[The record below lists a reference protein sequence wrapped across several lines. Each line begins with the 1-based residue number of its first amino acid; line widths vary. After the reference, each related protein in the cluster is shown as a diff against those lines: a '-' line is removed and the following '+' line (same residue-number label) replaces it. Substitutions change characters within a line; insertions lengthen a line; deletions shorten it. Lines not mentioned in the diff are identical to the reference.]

1 MRLKNWKC
9 LLAAVLTLALLLNPV
24 AAAAGAAASGDAA
37 DANLFRQS
45 ASLLKSM
52 FSSGSYAAGPAE
64 QDQKSPFQPLL
75 DRVGEYSRKIL
86 EDEELKVSLRE
97 VLDEIL
103 ADERI
108 AGYDVDAL
116 VVRTLRDE
124 RLINILGSVI
134 ARHLRDEEFLS
145 FVEQLAGEVKVL
157 LKDPAI
163 VSYLHDTITGLLE
176 DERINELVFEIINL
190 LLYYAEQFKGKLGDG
205 RLDAALQQ
213 LADDLTTLFKAPVL
227 KYAEEIMEDERVV
240 EALDKI
246 LSTLQGLDER
256 FVERLKADEDFSRA
270 LDELLELFL
279 GPLSGISDRLV
290 EDVLNRDALQYL
302 VEILV
307 AELTNFGG
315 YSEETEEY
323 TGAYPELFSVLELL
337 QDDLDAVLAGI
348 GAELSSTIDHYSEH
362 GPFDEPGEGG
372 GGGGCMEADIDASQV
387 EDQVSDF
394 LNYWA
399 EVAGWVVQKKIERGD
414 LQPLMEKYFGEESPY
429 LGAIMEALSQSAGT
443 AQEQLMAV
451 VNEVL
456 SDYTAG
462 LEDELMA
469 LLDLLLYGDPADEDD
484 HGLAGEIVQVVN
496 AVASDKLAEMQ
507 AGELLDLVE
516 GRAEEVLEAL
526 MKLIDALPLDLPDLG
541 SGGSA
546 GGGDLLSLLND
557 IVLELPFETLA
568 DLIKKSDIKELTR
581 GLFKIVDNLPLD
593 AIASYLKDNSDELG
607 YNIAHSLLNGIAD
620 GIEFPEPEDPRVTA
634 IMQLLKS
641 EERLRRFYLD
651 LGGKDPEKI
660 TAESSEGEII
670 LQVLLE
676 VAGDRERIERFRIE
690 IDERSKPVAGNLL
703 EYGKKLGDWFLGGLR
718 SFAGPY
724 IKRALASFLIFTPRG
739 YEDQFKA
746 DPATWLDYER
756 ISEHAAAGGLLAG
769 EMLTRSLAARFVD
782 DSMFRFLVEHKAVED
797 FATPERLGVIHHF
810 FAEIIDAEQLK
821 ALKAAD
827 GAAQYYNLLYENLH
841 RLRSEKPQSLIKPD
855 SLTRDLNSLLA
866 GLLPGSPGEVFRF
879 SIESLSLTVEEI
891 VEKIAAPFDALASE
905 VREKTGGLVKPLG
918 NIPADLLDDAVTRK
932 VKDDILAAAPGLAME
947 LAARIL
953 EDERLDQACNA
964 AITTVVGEL
973 VDKALE
979 VANAMAQDPRLQP
992 AVEEAIVMV
1001 LTGND
1006 LPGQLGNL
1014 VGDMLEDELLFEF
1027 VDHLLAASRI
1037 IAVGGYS
1044 CPPGSE
1050 FYRPQNFLGG
1060 TNPTHGFESEPDL
1073 PAKFPFV
1080 DKTVIVRPPVGSTD
1094 PVLANNYFFEMGCNN
1109 GLYMFA
1115 DEVRNWLDP
1124 NREFPR
1130 QTPGSYLRNY
1140 IPNTYLTQS
1149 RVRETLAG
1157 PVAALLSNTLKA
1169 LPAEK
1174 EAIKQKILGSF
1185 DDLLAQKPLQ
1195 VLADYLRADP
1205 KLPGLLQD
1213 CLSNLP
1219 YDSIVDLLHD
1229 NVDIESLLEEAFAAL
1244 PLEEAAGYIHGS
1256 KELKGI
1262 IFDAG
1267 INIEPGLLQ
1276 PLLKIDG
1283 ELPQL
1288 LLQRA
1293 LAFPVERVVDFLM
1306 AEQHLYRVA
1315 YMGEDLKTRFI
1326 SDLLVN
1332 PELIQVESDLVKEKV
1347 AEANYSL
1354 AQGISH
1360 IAEKFVN
1367 NESLIDYIGKRLFDI
1382 IGQQYGRV
1390 KDLFRFLLG
1399 LPRGGCA
1406 EDAPAPQ
1413 QAGPGSSR
1421 CGEACLVKEGA

>member
-372 GGGGCMEADIDASQV
+372 GGGGCMEANIDASQV

-1006 LPGQLGNL
+1006 LPVQLGNL
-1014 VGDMLEDELLFEF
+1014 VGDMLEDELLIEF

-1037 IAVGGYS
+1037 IAVGPYT
-1044 CPPGSE
+1044 CPSSSSY
-1050 FYRPQNFLGG
+1050 YRPQNFLGG
-1060 TNPTHGFESEPDL
+1060 MNQVHGFEDYPDL
-1073 PAKFPFV
+1073 PPDFPFTNRTIRATITTLTA
-1080 DKTVIVRPPVGSTD
+1080 DY
-1094 PVLANNYFFEMGCNN
+1094 YFFEMGCNN

-1115 DEVRNWLDP
+1115 DEIRNWLDP
-1124 NREFPR
+1124 NRTFPR
-1130 QTPGSYLRNY
+1130 QTPGSYLRSY
-1140 IPNTYLTQS
+1140 LPNVYLTES
-1149 RVRETLAG
+1149 RVRQTLAG
-1157 PVAALLSNTLKA
+1157 PVAALLSNTLKG
-1169 LPAEK
+1169 LPEER

-1195 VLADYLRADP
+1195 VLADYLRSDP

-1219 YDSIVDLLHD
+1219 HDTIVSLLRD
-1229 NVDIESLLEEAFAAL
+1229 NVDITALLEEAFAAL
-1244 PLEEAAGYIHGS
+1244 PLEEAAGYLHGS

-1262 IFDAG
+1262 ISDAG
-1267 INIEPGLLQ
+1267 VNIEPGLLR
-1276 PLLKIDG
+1276 PLLKIDR

-1288 LLQRA
+1288 LLERLQ
-1293 LAFPVERVVDFLM
+1293 AFPAERVVDFLM
-1306 AEQHLYRVA
+1306 TEQHLYRVA
-1315 YMGEDLKTRFI
+1315 YMREDLKTRFI

-1332 PELIQVESDLVKEKV
+1332 PELIQVESDLAKEKV
-1347 AEANYSL
+1347 EEANYSL

-1367 NESLIDYIGKRLFDI
+1367 SGSLIDYTGKRVFDFL
-1382 IGQQYGRV
+1382 GVQYGRA
-1390 KDLFRFLLG
+1390 KDLLRFLFG
-1399 LPRGGCA
+1399 LPGSGNEEA
-1406 EDAPAPQ
+1406 SPAWQ
-1413 QAGPGSSR
+1413 QAGPGFSR